1 MSSVPF
7 TIPKLYGGLAQ
18 CHGLL
23 RGEGD
28 SLIVEYQLRAS
39 FCGLLRR
46 RPRAVRVPLAQ
57 LEAVEFHRRGLFRK
71 QGVVVIKA
79 KSLAPLAELPFSR
92 PGEVELAIA
101 PRDRAAAEEFVAG
114 LYE

>member
-7 TIPKLYGGLAQ
+7 TIPRLYGGFAE

-23 RGEGD
+23 RDDGD
-28 SLIVEYQLRAS
+28 SLVVEYQTQ
-39 FCGLLRR
+39 FCGLFRR

-57 LEAVEFHRRGLFRK
+57 LESVEVRRHGWLRPR
-71 QGVVVIKA
+71 GVLVIKA
-79 KSLAPLAELPFSR
+79 KSMLPLAAVPGSR
-92 PGEVELAIA
+92 RGEVELAIA
-101 PRDRAAAEEFVAG
+101 RRDRAAAEQFVAG